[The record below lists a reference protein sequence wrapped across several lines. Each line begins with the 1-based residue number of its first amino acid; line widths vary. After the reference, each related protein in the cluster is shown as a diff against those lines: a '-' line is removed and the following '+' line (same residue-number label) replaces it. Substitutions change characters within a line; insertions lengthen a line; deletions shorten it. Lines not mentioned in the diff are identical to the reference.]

1 MSYSGAGDLR
11 PYRPKQPKPIGPA
24 NQSINGMGSNTLPPP
39 PKARIKWQCSY
50 CLSTHEGITSCTNC
64 GAPLASRV
72 PEPSLTWDTLG
83 DYITAEVDH
92 IRRICRGT

>member
-1 MSYSGAGDLR
+1 MSYSGIGDLR
-11 PYRPKQPKPIGPA
+11 PYRPGQPDICQPTVDSRPLLPPKP
-24 NQSINGMGSNTLPPP
+24 
-39 PKARIKWQCSY
+39 RIKWQCSY
-50 CLSTHEGITSCTNC
+50 CLSTHEGITSCANC

-72 PEPSLTWDTLG
+72 PESSRTLG